1 MEIVL
6 AIVGSIVAKA
16 VEYTISPIKNHV
28 KAVEYTIS
36 PIKNHVKYLSNHQ
49 KNVETL
55 KNRAN
60 RLKDA
65 RDGVQHSVDEAKQ
78 NEKYI
83 R

>member
-1 MEIVL
+1 MEIVI
-6 AIVGSIVAKA
+6 AIVGSIVA
-16 VEYTISPIKNHV
+16 